1 VSICAAVFG
10 LLNDTPPANTALAIK
25 CATIEVR
32 ELSAFAAF
40 SGCAPRKPG
49 AIPDGTII

>member
-1 VSICAAVFG
+1 M
-10 LLNDTPPANTALAIK
+10 PIK
-25 CATIEVR
+25 RATIEVR

-49 AIPDGTII
+49 AIPDGTTIYIPNAISS